1 MGKNMC
7 EANKPA
13 LTVAVET
20 SFLAQQSKPEQGQYL
35 FSYRMT
41 ITNHGDEDVR
51 LLQRH
56 WWITDGLNRTQEVRG
71 RGVVGE
77 QPLISAGSAY
87 EYTSGVLLDTPVG
100 SMKGHYQ
107 MQLSSGER
115 VEVLIPEFVLSVPG
129 ALH

>member
-20 SFLAQQSKPEQGQYL
+20 NFLAQQSKPEQGQYL

-56 WWITDGLNRTQEVRG
+56 W
-71 RGVVGE
+71 
-77 QPLISAGSAY
+77 
-87 EYTSGVLLDTPVG
+87 
-100 SMKGHYQ
+100 
-107 MQLSSGER
+107 
-115 VEVLIPEFVLSVPG
+115 
-129 ALH
+129 